1 MIPKRLMVMFVACV
15 AAVVMWPSTASAQ
28 HYGGHAFVVVGG
40 GFYRPYFYPFYSG
53 WYPAWYPFYPSYY
66 PPYGYWY
73 GGNYASVRL
82 EVTPKQ
88 AEVYLDGYYV
98 GVVDNFDGVFQRLD
112 TPTGQCRPCS

>member
-1 MIPKRLMVMFVACV
+1 MVMFVACM

-82 EVTPKQ
+82 EVTPK
-88 AEVYLDGYYV
+88 AFFNGSILPPGSTSSR
-98 GVVDNFDGVFQRLD
+98 F
-112 TPTGQCRPCS
+112 TCRVTRP